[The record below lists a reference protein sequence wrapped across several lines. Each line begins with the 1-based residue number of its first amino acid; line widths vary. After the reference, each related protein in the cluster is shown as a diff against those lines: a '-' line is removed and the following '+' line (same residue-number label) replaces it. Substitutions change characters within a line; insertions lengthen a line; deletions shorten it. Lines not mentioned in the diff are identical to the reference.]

1 MKLYQSSGK
10 KMDQLHQLLI
20 EISLLEKK
28 LQKAKLKYDNILEL
42 VSESEIN
49 ELLTEVRNE
58 NI

>member
-1 MKLYQSSGK
+1 
-10 KMDQLHQLLI
+10 MDQLHQLLI